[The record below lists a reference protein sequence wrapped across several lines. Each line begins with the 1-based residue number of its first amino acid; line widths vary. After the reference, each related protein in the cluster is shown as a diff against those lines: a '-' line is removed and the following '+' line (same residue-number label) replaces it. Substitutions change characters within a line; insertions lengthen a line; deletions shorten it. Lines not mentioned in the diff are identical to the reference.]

1 MPAYPS
7 AILQAEGQ
15 VTNPKLI
22 KDDAYIRILD
32 TMEAGDVIEI
42 VFFPYVRVRK
52 NGENILNKVDRAS
65 NFAGMQMQPGINTV
79 SYAADFGDNSLHVIL
94 RYNNQYLG
102 V

>member
-1 MPAYPS
+1 MERCAAVCVRRAFSVLQFLSLPSVYAPDGRPGMPY
-7 AILQAEGQ
+7 
-15 VTNPKLI
+15 
-22 KDDAYIRILD
+22 
-32 TMEAGDVIEI
+32 
-42 VFFPYVRVRK
+42 VRK
-52 NGENILNKVDRAS
+52 NGENILNKVDRTS

>member
-1 MPAYPS
+1 M
-7 AILQAEGQ
+7 
-15 VTNPKLI
+15 
-22 KDDAYIRILD
+22 
-32 TMEAGDVIEI
+32 
-42 VFFPYVRVRK
+42 RK
-52 NGENILNKVDRAS
+52 NGENILNKVDRTS